1 MEFKMKLKYVLFSPI
16 IFLIV
21 LYLFFPQTLPRQ
33 YNSDIKKMETEI
45 FMTPVGLQENTSALH
60 LCETYKYDF
69 IDSQII
75 AIKSKIKVKEL
86 LLDLKKD
93 FPLLPTSNTSVD
105 NIIRQGREESILE
118 AKKELEFYNEILKY
132 IGKKYILSDFSFC

>member
-1 MEFKMKLKYVLFSPI
+1 MKLKYVLFSPI
-16 IFLIV
+16 VFLIV

-75 AIKSKIKVKEL
+75 AIKSKIKVKEFSI
-86 LLDLKKD
+86 DLNKELQ
-93 FPLLPTSNTSVD
+93 LLPSSNTNID
-105 NIIRQGREESILE
+105 NIIRQGREKSILE
-118 AKKELEFYNEILKY
+118 AKKELEFYNETLKY
-132 IGKKYILSDFSFC
+132 IGKKYILSNFSFC

>member
-1 MEFKMKLKYVLFSPI
+1 MKLKYVLFSPI

-45 FMTPVGLQENTSALH
+45 FMTPVGLQENISALH

>member
-1 MEFKMKLKYVLFSPI
+1 
-16 IFLIV
+16 
-21 LYLFFPQTLPRQ
+21 
-33 YNSDIKKMETEI
+33 METEI

-105 NIIRQGREESILE
+105 NIISQGREESILE
-118 AKKELEFYNEILKY
+118 AKKELDFYNEILKY

>member
-1 MEFKMKLKYVLFSPI
+1 MKLKYVLFSPI
-16 IFLIV
+16 VFLIV

-33 YNSDIKKMETEI
+33 YNSDIKKMEKEI
-45 FMTPVGLQENTSALH
+45 FMTPVGLQENKSALH

-75 AIKSKIKVKEL
+75 AIKSKIKIKEFSIDLNKEL
-86 LLDLKKD
+86 Q
-93 FPLLPTSNTSVD
+93 LLPTSNTSID
-105 NIIRQGREESILE
+105 NILRQGREESILE
-118 AKKELEFYNEILKY
+118 AKKELEFYNETLKY

>member
-1 MEFKMKLKYVLFSPI
+1 MEFKMKLKHVLFLPL
-16 IFLIV
+16 IFLTV

-69 IDSQII
+69 VASQII
-75 AIKSKIKVKEL
+75 AIKSKIKVKEF

-93 FPLLPTSNTSVD
+93 LPLLPTSNTSFES
-105 NIIRQGREESILE
+105 IISQGREESILE
-118 AKKELEFYNEILKY
+118 AKKKLEFYNETLKY
-132 IGKKYILSDFSFC
+132 IEKKYILSYFIFC

>member
-45 FMTPVGLQENTSALH
+45 FMTPVGLQENISALH